1 MGRDAVAARVLALVA
16 LLPSSGAFA
25 GVGWSSQLQRGR
37 QWERSVVHG
46 GATPPA
52 QLLWQMA
59 GRRRGDGLPPR
70 GQQTPA
76 LTKRE
81 LFGRGGRAASSALG
95 EQEREAEAP
104 FPGYNSDADLDK
116 EEARALESLSSI
128 LTTDDGLRLS
138 GAEMRDARS
147 NWVRDIMT
155 TGRSRVLTK
164 ISSRLAVSVL
174 IASTVAAISNWSP
187 SGSWWLEFFEVPGWP
202 HELVGGFLG
211 ILLVFRTDQA
221 YGRFWEGRTQWSTLA
236 AELRS
241 LARVTVA
248 NRQILSSRHNI
259 DEVLAH
265 LAAYPVAL
273 KQHLRGENDPR
284 ELESLYDAFGKTPS
298 SCGIVRRILNADN
311 APLVILMALSSSLN
325 AMIRGDAEGLALSQS
340 LWERSEDS
348 LNLVSQVL
356 SECEKIKCTPLPL
369 SYSRHSSR
377 FFTLFSITLPFALVK
392 DTTPLLIAPVVLGIS
407 WILFATDEIGHVIE
421 EPFGSGLA
429 QEQGDAGLKKLELP
443 LSSETF
449 SFFDSDKSG
458 SVDACEFSEAMQKM
472 GIYLSTQ
479 EAEDIVNRYDENG
492 DRMISNEEWRQGIV
506 LELERKAAQRR
517 SGDLSS
523 MGSGVAA
530 RVGDVIV
537 MGINGF
543 YDAVGMVFGISQE
556 EYAVGVKQ
564 LEVLPLARYC
574 RSIQRDILEQVLSPS
589 DSLQEMHAVRV
600 AGVLKHQNIFEQ
612 VLFVSRGQER
622 QRYITI
628 ARKLAAISD
637 DVEVVG

>member
-25 GVGWSSQLQRGR
+25 GVGCSSQLQWGR
-37 QWERSVVHG
+37 QWGRSVVHG
-46 GATPPA
+46 GATPA
-52 QLLWQMA
+52 QLLWKMA
-59 GRRRGDGLPPR
+59 GRRRADGLPPR

-95 EQEREAEAP
+95 EQERDAEAP
-104 FPGYNSDADLDK
+104 FPGYKSDADLDG

-429 QEQGDAGLKKLELP
+429 QEQGDAGFKKLELP

-458 SVDACEFSEAMQKM
+458 SVDAREFSEAMQKM
-472 GIYLSTQ
+472 GIYLSMQ

-492 DRMISNEEWRQGIV
+492 DRMISNEEWRRGIV

-589 DSLQEMHAVRV
+589 DSLQELHALRV
-600 AGVLKHQNIFEQ
+600 AGVLKHQNVFEQ